1 MSRETRRSQH
11 VNVNLTIE
19 ATYVLGPAVV
29 AFLGVAAVRLRQAR
43 PGWTGLHVV
52 LRAAAC
58 LYAAAVLSIT
68 VLPLRMTWG
77 EYANQMPWWNQ
88 VNYVPLVTV
97 DVTAVPNV
105 LMFVPLGML
114 LPLLTRVSGT
124 APAAG
129 VSALASLCIEATQ
142 LLSYVLFHNGRSV
155 DVNDLLA
162 NTLGG
167 LIGYILMH
175 LALARPQARELLR
188 RFALPRSAADRP
200 AVTAAAA

>member
-1 MSRETRRSQH
+1 M
-11 VNVNLTIE
+11 NVNLTIE
-19 ATYVLGPAVV
+19 ATHALGPALAV
-29 AFLGVAAVRLRQAR
+29 FLGVAAVRLRRER
-43 PGWTGLHVV
+43 PGWTGRHLV
-52 LRAAAC
+52 LRTAAC
-58 LYAAAVLSIT
+58 LYAAAVLLIT
-68 VLPLRMTWG
+68 VLPLRVTWG

-124 APAAG
+124 ARAAG

-167 LIGYILMH
+167 LIGYLLVR
-175 LALARPQARELLR
+175 LALTRPPYRESLR
-188 RFALPRSAADRP
+188 RFALPRSAASRP
-200 AVTAAAA
+200 AVAATAV